1 MKVEIPPIITMAKID
16 KYHNNRIGLLKIDQE
31 AVDQARAKQLA
42 EVDML
47 HLCLEFSTC
56 KIRM

>member
-1 MKVEIPPIITMAKID
+1 MKVEIPTIIVVVQID
-16 KYHNNRIGLLKIDQE
+16 KYHNNRIGPLKIDQE

-42 EVDML
+42 GVDML